1 MPRVR
6 ALLVVP
12 AGCLVATCTSAGS
25 AVGPKVATTATD
37 SNCEVATTSLP
48 VDRTTFAVTKQ
59 GPEVTEVYVYAAGDR
74 GERENFGPGTTRD
87 LAVTLDA
94 GNYDVAC
101 KPKMTGDGIRT
112 KITVTK

>member
-37 SNCEVATTSLP
+37 SNCEVATTSLA

-59 GPEVTEVYVYAAGDR
+59 GPEVTESYMAIILTCGYGVRLGS
-74 GERENFGPGTTRD
+74 D
-87 LAVTLDA
+87 LLIRSSARCT
-94 GNYDVAC
+94 VAH
-101 KPKMTGDGIRT
+101 R
-112 KITVTK
+112 

>member
-1 MPRVR
+1 MYGRIRPHGLKSPRF
-6 ALLVVP
+6 
-12 AGCLVATCTSAGS
+12 TSTRPG
-25 AVGPKVATTATD
+25 
-37 SNCEVATTSLP
+37 
-48 VDRTTFAVTKQ
+48 
-59 GPEVTEVYVYAAGDR
+59 

>member
-1 MPRVR
+1 
-6 ALLVVP
+6 
-12 AGCLVATCTSAGS
+12 
-25 AVGPKVATTATD
+25 
-37 SNCEVATTSLP
+37 VATTSLP

-74 GERENFGPGTTRD
+74 GERENFGPGTMRD

>member
-1 MPRVR
+1 V
-6 ALLVVP
+6 ALNLAKAEGRHHGDGLQLRGGHHVA
-12 AGCLVATCTSAGS
+12 AG
-25 AVGPKVATTATD
+25 GPH
-37 SNCEVATTSLP
+37 
-48 VDRTTFAVTKQ
+48 TTFAITKQ